1 MAQNKTE
8 EALKILQ
15 SESDK
20 APNRL
25 DLLMAMGN
33 TAVRAGKF
41 DFAIQTYN
49 KLLTQTEKGPK
60 QGDVYLRIGETYRRK
75 GDAGAAVQS
84 LQKAR
89 ETLPDNIV
97 VLSTLA
103 LVLDSAQRKPEA
115 RQAYEATLK
124 LDPNNAVVL
133 NNLAFLLA
141 ETGGDLDDAL
151 TKAQRA
157 KQMMPGLHEIS
168 DTLGWIYLKK
178 NLADQAIDVFKDL
191 VNKQPNHS
199 TYHYHLGMAYNQKGD
214 KTQALSQLRE
224 ALKYNPAKEEKD
236 EIQRLIARLG

>member
-1 MAQNKTE
+1 
-8 EALKILQ
+8 
-15 SESDK
+15 
-20 APNRL
+20 
-25 DLLMAMGN
+25 
-33 TAVRAGKF
+33 
-41 DFAIQTYN
+41 
-49 KLLTQTEKGPK
+49 
-60 QGDVYLRIGETYRRK
+60 
-75 GDAGAAVQS
+75 
-84 LQKAR
+84 
-89 ETLPDNIV
+89 V

-115 RQAYEATLK
+115 KQAYEATLK
-124 LDPNNAVVL
+124 LDPNNAVAL

-157 KQMMPGLHEIS
+157 KQMMPSLHEIS